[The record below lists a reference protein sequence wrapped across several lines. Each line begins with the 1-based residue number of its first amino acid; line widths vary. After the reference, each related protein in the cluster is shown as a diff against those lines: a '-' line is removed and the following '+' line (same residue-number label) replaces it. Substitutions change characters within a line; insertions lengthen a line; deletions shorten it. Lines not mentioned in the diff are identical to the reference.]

1 MLLLIIFLS
10 VGICTKIGD
19 HKAANEKAATLPAF
33 AFLTIDGRPIS
44 SVELAKTNDKI
55 IIVFFNPECE
65 HCQYMAKS
73 LANAADKLDG
83 YLVVMTTIADSASV
97 SGFRRDYG
105 LDMASYVLFLRD
117 SKFEFEKIFGTSVV
131 PSFFVYK
138 NRVLTKKII
147 GETKIENLLQ

>member
-1 MLLLIIFLS
+1 
-10 VGICTKIGD
+10 
-19 HKAANEKAATLPAF
+19 
-33 AFLTIDGRPIS
+33 
-44 SVELAKTNDKI
+44 
-55 IIVFFNPECE
+55 
-65 HCQYMAKS
+65 MAKS